1 MFTLELSDSYNIFK
15 CTTASEFASQQSPVM
30 RAVYAKGL
38 GALSVEELGRL
49 LSQLGLDRF
58 VTDFERDNVSV
69 LFTLCQCSV
78 LLCFRS

>member
-1 MFTLELSDSYNIFK
+1 
-15 CTTASEFASQQSPVM
+15 M

-69 LFTLCQCSV
+69 LFCVSV
-78 LLCFRS
+78 LFRFHS